1 MLGTIIGAGLSV
13 AGSIAGG
20 IAARAEAKKQAELL
34 KKEKAK
40 NEAWYNRRYNEDSTQ
55 RADAQASITRLRET
69 LNQRSKNAAGTAAVM
84 GGSES
89 SVAAEK
95 EAQNNAMAQTISNID
110 AAGEARKDSVE
121 ERYMA
126 RDEELTGQQQQA
138 SAAKSAGIAQ
148 AIAGVAQVGGSIATS
163 LDSVNDNKKK
173 QEEA

>member
-1 MLGTIIGAGLSV
+1 MLGTIIGAGLGV

-20 IAARAEAKKQAELL
+20 IAARSEAKKQAELL

-55 RADAQASITRLRET
+55 RADAQAAITRMRDT
-69 LNQRSKNAAGTAAVM
+69 INQRSKNAAGSAAVM

-95 EAQNNAMAQTISNID
+95 EAQNDAMAQTISNIN

-126 RDEELTGQQQQA
+126 RDNELTGQEQQA
-138 SAAKSAGIAQ
+138 SAAKAGGIASAIAGIAQ
-148 AIAGVAQVGGSIATS
+148 AGGSIAS
-163 LDSVNDNKKK
+163 SFDAVDDNKLK
-173 QEEA
+173 QEKE

>member
-20 IAARAEAKKQAELL
+20 IAARSEAKKQAELL
-34 KKEKAK
+34 QKEKAK

-55 RADAQASITRLRET
+55 RADAQASITRLREAI
-69 LNQRSKNAAGTAAVM
+69 NQRSKNAAGAAAVM

-110 AAGEARKDSVE
+110 VAGEARKDNIESQYMNRDAALTDKENAMSV
-121 ERYMA
+121 
-126 RDEELTGQQQQA
+126 
-138 SAAKSAGIAQ
+138 AKAGGIAS
-148 AIAGVAQVGGSIATS
+148 AIAGVAKAGGAIAGS
-163 LDSVNDNKKK
+163 FDSVEDNKKK